1 MFSLRLILKF
11 LIYSPAILAQGNFR
25 LAVDWQVAV
34 PIGGKSAMILASVCP
49 NGTVYLTTKHGD
61 TIAIDRAGKLVFH
74 EIGSAFE
81 RVDAMACGPRNVL
94 YVAGRALGASLTS
107 LAVRPEVGS
116 SYKITRQN
124 LDYDI
129 HAIAVIRPSLIA
141 MAASGHRNFF
151 PLHLVAD
158 TGTVVRS
165 FGEANEP
172 LDPWPARGFLLWSY
186 DTQRLFFLPRSL
198 LEIQIYDSQGNA
210 LMVRGLGP
218 NRPIAAEWQEQCAVD
233 KVDNAVMLPNGELFC
248 QVSCVGS
255 PDGSP
260 SLLLI
265 EKDFNFIFGDVR
277 LDLGIPQ
284 GSDSGGGLYLLRGSY
299 LTRARLLRTKIE
311 KPFNPNATG
320 RAVARVRCSIQS
332 IRPDSSDCG
341 IAHSL
346 H

>member
-34 PIGGKSAMILASVCP
+34 PIGGESAMILASVCP

-186 DTQRLFFLPRSL
+186 DTQHPSFFF
-198 LEIQIYDSQGNA
+198 
-210 LMVRGLGP
+210 
-218 NRPIAAEWQEQCAVD
+218 QEVYW
-233 KVDNAVMLPNGELFC
+233 
-248 QVSCVGS
+248 
-255 PDGSP
+255 
-260 SLLLI
+260 
-265 EKDFNFIFGDVR
+265 R
-277 LDLGIPQ
+277 
-284 GSDSGGGLYLLRGSY
+284 YRY
-299 LTRARLLRTKIE
+299 TTARE
-311 KPFNPNATG
+311 MP
-320 RAVARVRCSIQS
+320 
-332 IRPDSSDCG
+332 
-341 IAHSL
+341 
-346 H
+346 